1 MGTYNTRSIGN
12 TLQDVQRL
20 VSTKTQHQSLREAAD
35 RLMDD
40 VEMKKLVDDALSKV
54 ERSSNN
60 NEEQVTLKEREEE
73 AIRVLLSK
81 LSTGDPKLNRG
92 IRNHTKNMFGNYQGK
107 DFGAHR

>member
-1 MGTYNTRSIGN
+1 MGSYNTRSIGN
-12 TLQDVQRL
+12 TLQNVQRL
-20 VSTKTQHQSLREAAD
+20 VRSKTRHQSLREAAD

-40 VEMKKLVDDALSKV
+40 MEMKKLVDDALSKV

-60 NEEQVTLKEREEE
+60 GEDQVTLKEREEE
-73 AIRVLLSK
+73 AIGNLLSK
-81 LSTGDPKLNRG
+81 LSTGDPELNRG